1 LLLLLP
7 FLLALACGGGG
18 GGGGPTEPTPPPV
31 TRGIVFTPASGG
43 AISLAASAATTTT
56 TLFLEVRANAVSDLY
71 GAAFDLRYPNTVLR
85 FVRATPGPFLAGAS
99 LQAIESPTGTVVIG
113 ISKLGSV
120 PGATGSGVLMTLEL
134 QATAT
139 GDGTFSF
146 INNTAIDSGARPLG
160 LTWSA
165 GTVRVTL

>member
-1 LLLLLP
+1 
-7 FLLALACGGGG
+7 
-18 GGGGPTEPTPPPV
+18 V

-43 AISLAASAATTTT
+43 AISLAAGTATTTT
-56 TLFLEVRANAVSDLY
+56 TLFLEVRANSVSDLY
-71 GAAFDLRYPNTVLR
+71 GAAFDLRYPSTVLR
-85 FVRATPGPFLAGAS
+85 FVRATPGTFLAGAS

-120 PGATGSGVLMTLEL
+120 PGSTGSGVLMTLEF
-134 QATAT
+134 QATAS

-146 INNTAIDSGARPLG
+146 TNNTAIDSGARSLG
-160 LTWSA
+160 LAWSA